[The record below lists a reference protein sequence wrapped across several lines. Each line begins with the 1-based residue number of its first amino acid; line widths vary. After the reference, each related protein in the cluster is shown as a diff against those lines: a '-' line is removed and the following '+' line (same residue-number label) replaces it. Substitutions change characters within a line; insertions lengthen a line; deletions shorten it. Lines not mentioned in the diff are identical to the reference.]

1 MTGAYSMGVQFWW
14 FYDVIAVAVVLISIF
29 ISVRKGLMK
38 AVATLI
44 GLVLSAVIAFSAG
57 GPVAELMYEQSEKS
71 SNIKKYELSLES
83 VDFISDLGNQLETL
97 GYNIRIDSDE
107 LRKAF
112 NDEKDPEKKIYKY
125 VNNINSKKV
134 DEESIFINKLHE
146 SYAVVISNYIAKKS
160 NAYSAEYG
168 AEEIRKHPEKTYE
181 LAELLNDQDTK
192 RPAAQYVSDNFLKK
206 PYMTQT
212 KLLVM
217 VIIFAVGAIIS
228 VVIGISVG
236 RKHGPMGGLV
246 EGVISGILGIAV
258 SVTCIIFIALMIRL
272 YVVMGND
279 KMLFFNHEAIEST
292 YVFKYFY
299 EFISGL

>member
-1 MTGAYSMGVQFWW
+1 MGVQFWW
-14 FYDVIAVAVVLISIF
+14 FYDVIAVAVVLVSIF

-57 GPVAELMYEQSEKS
+57 GPVAELLYEQSEKS
-71 SNIKKYELSLES
+71 SNVKKYELSLES

-160 NAYSAEYG
+160 NVYSAEYG
-168 AEEIRKHPEKTYE
+168 AEEIRKHPW
-181 LAELLNDQDTK
+181 
-192 RPAAQYVSDNFLKK
+192 R
-206 PYMTQT
+206 
-212 KLLVM
+212 
-217 VIIFAVGAIIS
+217 
-228 VVIGISVG
+228 
-236 RKHGPMGGLV
+236 
-246 EGVISGILGIAV
+246 
-258 SVTCIIFIALMIRL
+258 
-272 YVVMGND
+272 
-279 KMLFFNHEAIEST
+279 
-292 YVFKYFY
+292 
-299 EFISGL
+299 

>member
-1 MTGAYSMGVQFWW
+1 MGVQFWW
-14 FYDVIAVAVVLISIF
+14 FYDVIAVAVVLVSIF

-112 NDEKDPEKKIYKY
+112 NDENNPEKKIYKY

-146 SYAVVISNYIAKKS
+146 SYAVVISNYVSKRM
-160 NAYSAEYG
+160 NEYSAEYT
-168 AEEIRKHPEKTYE
+168 AEAIRKNPEQIFELYE
-181 LAELLNDQDTK
+181 LLQDQDTK
-192 RPAAQYVSDNFLKK
+192 RPATWVSLQASTISQESFFHRSC
-206 PYMTQT
+206 P
-212 KLLVM
+212 
-217 VIIFAVGAIIS
+217 AASERIS
-228 VVIGISVG
+228 VLKQIPIN
-236 RKHGPMGGLV
+236 L
-246 EGVISGILGIAV
+246 
-258 SVTCIIFIALMIRL
+258 IRTT
-272 YVVMGND
+272 
-279 KMLFFNHEAIEST
+279 S
-292 YVFKYFY
+292 
-299 EFISGL
+299 

>member
-1 MTGAYSMGVQFWW
+1 GCAVLLTGAYSMGVQFWW
-14 FYDVIAVAVVLISIF
+14 FYDVIAVAVVLVSIF

-181 LAELLNDQDTK
+181 LAELLNDVLN
-192 RPAAQYVSDNFLKK
+192 RRCCRFFLFGR
-206 PYMTQT
+206 
-212 KLLVM
+212 LLRCFFLSGSFLLRWLLCFYIFCRFLYFRL
-217 VIIFAVGAIIS
+217 IIFLYRS
-228 VVIGISVG
+228 FFLLFSSQQPS
-236 RKHGPMGGLV
+236 RSFSFLPHYLSLRPLQPFFLPLFHYPLSLV
-246 EGVISGILGIAV
+246 LLLPVLPELSLP
-258 SVTCIIFIALMIRL
+258 
-272 YVVMGND
+272 
-279 KMLFFNHEAIEST
+279 
-292 YVFKYFY
+292 
-299 EFISGL
+299 